1 MEVSTCVTAPIGS
14 PESPSG
20 EIRGGGGGAGGDRL
34 PPTKSY
40 VFVLHVHVLTQTD
53 VRKRNK
59 CAKCADTE
67 TMFDL
72 CVVVV

>member
-14 PESPSG
+14 QEPTP
-20 EIRGGGGGAGGDRL
+20 GGNKGSGAGGDRL

-40 VFVLHVHVLTQTD
+40 VFVLHVHVLTQID

-59 CAKCADTE
+59 CATCADTE
-67 TMFDL
+67 AMLDL